1 MNALLQVTVAG
12 FAVWD
17 SPTAVRPQPALLP
30 PNEQRRAPDSVAV
43 ALQVAQ
49 AACANAARDP
59 ALLPTVFAST
69 YGDLAI
75 TDYMCGT
82 LAKAPATLSP
92 TRFHNSVHN
101 AAAGYWS
108 IATGCRQ
115 PYCALGAGDY
125 TFAAGLF
132 TAALQACAD
141 ETDVLFVAYDINAR
155 GPLARVA
162 HSCGML
168 GVAMVLSAI
177 PGSSGASLQLHVSAE
192 APAQGEP
199 GANAMA
205 ACLPLIAALQCTS
218 GEGELLSL
226 RLGPDSALEVRV
238 RSRSLPEAADS

>member
-1 MNALLQVTVAG
+1 MSALLEITVAG

-17 SPTAVRPQPALLP
+17 SPTAARPQPALLP

-49 AACANAARDP
+49 AACANAGRDP
-59 ALLPTVFAST
+59 ALLATVFAST

-115 PYCALGAGDY
+115 PYCALGAGEY

-132 TAALQACAD
+132 TAALQVCAD
-141 ETDVLFVAYDINAR
+141 QTDVLFVAYDINAR
-155 GPLARVA
+155 GPLAHVA
-162 HSCGML
+162 HSRGML

-177 PGSSGASLQLHVSAE
+177 QGSTATTLQLHVSPE
-192 APAQGEP
+192 PPARGEP

-205 ACLPLIAALQCTS
+205 ACLPLIAALQSTS
-218 GEGELLSL
+218 REGELLSL
-226 RLGPDSALEVRV
+226 PLGPDSALEVRV
-238 RSRSLPEAADS
+238 QPG